1 VTEGRASQVGIATED
16 HGVSLSGFEKG
27 SGTVSDTQDPFI
39 LAMVPEYLSSIEI
52 PPIAT
57 L

>member
-1 VTEGRASQVGIATED
+1 MTEGTASQVGIATED